1 MFKLYSDEIKRSKI
15 FESKTRR
22 FAEILRARYDAIY
35 KQEKA
40 QSEADGLNYSE
51 EELQNNTYL
60 QIQPMIEEQTRIL
73 SEYVSGK

>member
-1 MFKLYSDEIKRSKI
+1 VFKLYSDEAKRSKLLA
-15 FESKTRR
+15 SKTRR
-22 FAEILRARYDAIY
+22 FAEIILTRYNAIY
-35 KQEKA
+35 KQEKE

-73 SEYVSGK
+73 NEYVSGK